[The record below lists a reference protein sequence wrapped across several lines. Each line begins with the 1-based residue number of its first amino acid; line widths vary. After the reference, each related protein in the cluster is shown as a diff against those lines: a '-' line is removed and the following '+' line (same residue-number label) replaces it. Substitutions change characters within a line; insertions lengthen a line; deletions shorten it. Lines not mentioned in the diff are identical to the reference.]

1 VNSWLKSILVG
12 ASNSLGRATDMKGG
26 FRYCTRNSLWAL
38 IEVSDGINLDPSAY
52 VWNSVSLT
60 TFPFGL
66 DPAMRTF
73 LQGKKVNEQHS
84 THRLNLPRRCKT
96 SNRVVNPSDISSGHI
111 FVTDPHSERSI
122 RTIYRWSEPEFQNS
136 YNSLK

>member
-1 VNSWLKSILVG
+1 MTLIVNSWLKSILVG

-38 IEVSDGINLDPSAY
+38 IKVSDGINHECLRALAY

-73 LQGKKVNEQHS
+73 LQGKKLMSNI
-84 THRLNLPRRCKT
+84 HRI
-96 SNRVVNPSDISSGHI
+96 D
-111 FVTDPHSERSI
+111 
-122 RTIYRWSEPEFQNS
+122 
-136 YNSLK
+136 